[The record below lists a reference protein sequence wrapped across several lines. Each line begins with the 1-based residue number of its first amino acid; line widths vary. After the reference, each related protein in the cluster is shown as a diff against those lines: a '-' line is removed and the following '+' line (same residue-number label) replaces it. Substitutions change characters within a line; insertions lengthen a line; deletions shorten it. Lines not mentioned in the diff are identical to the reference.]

1 MIYVVGIAPHSPP
14 MQHWG
19 YVPDR
24 RVPFHRH
31 AWISNYG
38 DYLPPIKS
46 ALMVNIAVLPSERV
60 YVDAL
65 ITKHYVG

>member
-1 MIYVVGIAPHSPP
+1 
-14 MQHWG
+14 MQHWV

-38 DYLPPIKS
+38 DDLPLIKS
-46 ALMVNIAVLPSERV
+46 AFMVDITVLPSERV

-65 ITKHYVG
+65 KTEQYVG